1 MGKYKVSKIV
11 GYTDHEIYQSP
22 IHTPFITILIAG
34 CAKPSLPEIGA
45 FIEVY
50 GSPHIVQDDVCYYV
64 GFWQPGAVVLKI
76 KYKKATPPIKLTLP
90 GSYYIEGGNPYY
102 QQVIAIESEYI
113 EEDRLHFYIPLLIE
127 SLKDTEQGG
136 KGMRALNR
144 LYNIMRMMFPNGY
157 GDYYMHL

>member
-22 IHTPFITILIAG
+22 IHTPFIPILIAG

-90 GSYYIEGGNPYY
+90 GSYYIEGATLT
-102 QQVIAIESEYI
+102 I
-113 EEDRLHFYIPLLIE
+113 
-127 SLKDTEQGG
+127 
-136 KGMRALNR
+136 NR
-144 LYNIMRMMFPNGY
+144 LSQLSQNI
-157 GDYYMHL
+157 